1 MAKKMYKPKR
11 GAKRTA
17 SKKRKA
23 ASRAAT
29 KSLLGRSNE
38 DMYKGMPLVRAS
50 RMYNNP
56 LNAIPAYRDV
66 VFKYCHDKILNSFA
80 TTQQLGNEQS
90 FALNDLF
97 DPDITGAGH
106 QPYGYDQ
113 IAQLY
118 KKYRVFQCD
127 VLLFFYFPTA
137 STQSVCVQ
145 PANSQDT
152 LTLTGAFIDAASERN
167 GVSWSPIDPNSHT
180 TIHYEDSIKIWQ
192 LEGMDYKQWLADDAF
207 CANIGASPAALSKI
221 RCALADA
228 NAPTSATAI
237 TVRAELIYHVRL
249 YEPQTQTQS

>member
-1 MAKKMYKPKR
+1 MAKKMYKAKQR
-11 GAKRTA
+11 GAKRTVA
-17 SKKRKA
+17 KKMKA

-50 RMYNNP
+50 RMYNNA
-56 LNAIPAYRDV
+56 LNAIPAYKDV
-66 VFKYCHDKILNSFA
+66 IFKYCHDKIISSQLS
-80 TTQQLGNEQS
+80 TPQLGTEQA

-127 VLLFFYFPTA
+127 VLLFFYFPNS

-145 PANSQDT
+145 PRNSQDS

-192 LEGMDYKQWLADDAF
+192 LEGMSYKQWLADDAF
-207 CANIGASPAALSKI
+207 CANIGSNPAALSKI
-221 RCALADA
+221 ACAVADA
-228 NAPTSATAI
+228 AGAASTAI
-237 TVRAELIYHVRL
+237 TVRAELVYHVRL